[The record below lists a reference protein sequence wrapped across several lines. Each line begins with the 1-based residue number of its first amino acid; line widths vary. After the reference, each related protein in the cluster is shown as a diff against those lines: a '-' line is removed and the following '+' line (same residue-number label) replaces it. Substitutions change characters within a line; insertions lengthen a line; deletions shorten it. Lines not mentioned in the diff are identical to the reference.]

1 MDIGR
6 RISSLRNEKKINQR
20 DFAEILG
27 VSNGAVGMWET
38 NKRQPDLE
46 TIKNIAS
53 FFNVTTDYLLG
64 KSNNKKEKENNH
76 SFFDDMLR
84 YTFITRIK
92 EAMNDNNLSLEELAI
107 KTTINTE
114 NCQAYLNG
122 KQEPSLENLINL
134 AHELDVSI
142 DYLLGQIPKVANSE
156 KKFLDAF
163 VKLTEDNKDIIIG
176 KIKELLKEQNIL
188 SIETNEPLK
197 RTGTDSLGK

>member
-64 KSNNKKEKENNH
+64 ISNNKNEKENIY

-84 YTFITRIK
+84 YTFMTRIK
-92 EAMNDNNLSLEELAI
+92 EAMNDNNISLKELAV
-107 KTTINTE
+107 KTTINVE

-122 KQEPSLENLINL
+122 KQEPSLENLISL
-134 AHELDVSI
+134 SHGLDVPV

-188 SIETNEPLK
+188 PVETNEPVK
-197 RTGTDSLGK
+197 RTGTNSLGK